1 MKNLRIIALSDTHG
15 FSYRI
20 NEIIK
25 KQPDADFYIFLG
37 DCEDHIMNTNDLKN
51 FFEENPEYK
60 SKFLV
65 VRGNCDTD
73 KTVPFNM
80 VIDAGVHKIYATH
93 GHKQNVSGGYDRIV
107 YEAMREECDIIL
119 HGHTHVR
126 CLKKEGDVSIMCPGS
141 AGMPR
146 DGKPA
151 SFGIIDIL
159 SDGSF
164 DMHIADVWYILI
176 YIIWWK

>member
-37 DCEDHIMNTNDLKN
+37 DCEDRIMNTNDLKN

-65 VRGNCDTD
+65 VRGNCDMD

-80 VIDAGVHKIYATH
+80 VIDAGGHKIYATH

-164 DMHIADVWYILI
+164 DMHIADV
-176 YIIWWK
+176 

>member
-25 KQPDADFYIFLG
+25 IQPDADFYIFLG
-37 DCEDHIMNTNDLKN
+37 DCEDRIMNTNDLKN

-141 AGMPR
+141 VGMPR

-164 DMHIADVWYILI
+164 DMHIADV
-176 YIIWWK
+176 

>member
-15 FSYRI
+15 LSGNI
-20 NEIIK
+20 DKIIE
-25 KQPDADFYIFLG
+25 KQPDADIYLFLG
-37 DCEDHIMNTNDLKN
+37 DCENAISGTNDLEK
-51 FFEENPEYK
+51 FFERKPEYK
-60 SKFLV
+60 TKFLI

-80 VIDAGVHKIYATH
+80 VVDAGVHKIYITH
-93 GHKQNVSGGYDRIV
+93 GHKQNVSGGYGKIV
-107 YEAMREECDIIL
+107 YEAMRDECDIII

-126 CLKKEGDVSIMCPGS
+126 SIRKEGYISIMCPGS
-141 AGMPR
+141 AALPR

-164 DMHIADVWYILI
+164 DMNIADV
-176 YIIWWK
+176 

>member
-60 SKFLV
+60 SKFLF

-164 DMHIADVWYILI
+164 DMHIADV
-176 YIIWWK
+176 

>member
-126 CLKKEGDVSIMCPGS
+126 CLKKEGNVSIMCPGS

-159 SDGSF
+159 SNGSF
-164 DMHIADVWYILI
+164 DMHIADV
-176 YIIWWK
+176 

>member
-37 DCEDHIMNTNDLKN
+37 DCEDRIMNTNDLKN

-159 SDGSF
+159 LDGSF
-164 DMHIADVWYILI
+164 DMHIADV
-176 YIIWWK
+176 

>member
-37 DCEDHIMNTNDLKN
+37 DCEDRIMNTNDLKN

-80 VIDAGVHKIYATH
+80 VIDAGGHKIYATH

-164 DMHIADVWYILI
+164 DMHVADV
-176 YIIWWK
+176 

>member
-37 DCEDHIMNTNDLKN
+37 DCEDRIMNTNDLKN

-80 VIDAGVHKIYATH
+80 VIDAGGHKIYATH

-164 DMHIADVWYILI
+164 DMHIADV
-176 YIIWWK
+176 

>member
-37 DCEDHIMNTNDLKN
+37 DCEDRIMNTNDLKN

-107 YEAMREECDIIL
+107 YEAMREECDIII

-126 CLKKEGDVSIMCPGS
+126 SIRKEGYITIMCPGS

-176 YIIWWK
+176 YIIWRK